1 MLAVVGSGLVVSV
14 AFLAAMP
21 FAIFATMHMAFIFGG
36 PHCDENPLIRV
47 MPFAPMI
54 LGVLFLAAL
63 NIYLTWDDD
72 AAPK

>member
-1 MLAVVGSGLVVSV
+1 MLAVLGSGLVVSA

-21 FAIFATMHMAFIFGG
+21 FAIFATMQMAFLCGG
-36 PHCDENPLIRV
+36 PQCDENPLIYV

-54 LGVLFLAAL
+54 LVVLFLAAL

-72 AAPK
+72 AVPE

>member
-21 FAIFATMHMAFIFGG
+21 FAIFATMHMAFICGG

-54 LGVLFLAAL
+54 
-63 NIYLTWDDD
+63 
-72 AAPK
+72 

>member
-36 PHCDENPLIRV
+36 PHCDKNPLIRV

-72 AAPK
+72 AVPE